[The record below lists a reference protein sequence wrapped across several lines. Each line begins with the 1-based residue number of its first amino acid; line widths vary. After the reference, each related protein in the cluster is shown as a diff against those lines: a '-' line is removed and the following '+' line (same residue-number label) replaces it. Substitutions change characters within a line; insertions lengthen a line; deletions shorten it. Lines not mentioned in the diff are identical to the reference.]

1 MEIEMDKFLAKKN
14 PVFKLDP
21 DRTDK
26 DQVSYGIGVN
36 LTERVLRYKL
46 NGMMLQLAL
55 KSMYENARRYV
66 FTEHAYQQL

>member
-1 MEIEMDKFLAKKN
+1 MDKFLAKKN

-26 DQVSYGIGVN
+26 AQVSYGIGVN

-55 KSMYENARRYV
+55 KSMYENARKYV

>member
-55 KSMYENARRYV
+55 KSMYENARKYV